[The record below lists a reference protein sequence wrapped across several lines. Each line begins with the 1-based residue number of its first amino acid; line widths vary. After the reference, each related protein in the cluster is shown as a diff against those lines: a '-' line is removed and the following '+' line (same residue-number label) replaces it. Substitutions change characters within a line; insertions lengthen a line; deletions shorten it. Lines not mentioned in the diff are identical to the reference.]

1 MGFWPTQSNLTTKG
15 NSRVTLRRAF
25 AFCGWSVL
33 CTAIGFSVAG
43 EQWAD
48 GIDSILHP
56 HEMVSGI
63 STQNLSSLEVCFSGM
78 LLSAVFATA
87 YFVRGCFLLLLERHC
102 EAQSV
107 KRTLATATASD
118 QNQALETIG

>member
-1 MGFWPTQSNLTTKG
+1 MGSWPTQSNLTTKG
-15 NSRVTLRRAF
+15 DSRVTLRRAF

-33 CTAIGFSVAG
+33 CAAIGFSVAG

-56 HEMVSGI
+56 HEMASGI
-63 STQNLSSLEVCFSGM
+63 STQNLSSLEVCFAGM
-78 LLSAVFATA
+78 LIFVAFATA
-87 YFVRGCFLLLLERHC
+87 YFARGCFLLFVERHC
-102 EAQSV
+102 ESQSM
-107 KRTLATATASD
+107 KRTLATANLAD